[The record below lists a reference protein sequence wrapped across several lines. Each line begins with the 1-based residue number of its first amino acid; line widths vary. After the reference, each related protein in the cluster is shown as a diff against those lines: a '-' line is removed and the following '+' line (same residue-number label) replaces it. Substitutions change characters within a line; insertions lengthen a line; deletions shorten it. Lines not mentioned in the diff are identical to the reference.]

1 MEYESQ
7 TFPSSVL
14 GLARREALQTA
25 GPMVEQTTAVE
36 RQRALWTQELESCL
50 ARLELSLL
58 PADPLRCGADLGD
71 ALTLATQVWFV
82 RFYPQGPSDLEKG
95 LLSEAWLDAMCTL
108 LESTDLVID
117 EWVQFAFLAWGDHW
131 LPDIVAQFL
140 DGQAE
145 HDVEN
150 IYADFVAELPRFQ
163 LLSRIS
169 ALRSSL
175 QHVHEAPPQAHRPRA
190 FHSQGPAHHPKVN
203 TKIQEEVPRLFGEQ
217 ETWSA
222 RMRQC
227 RFITV
232 PEVAA
237 CPLYRALPDVPTFL
251 FVHLFSGRRRTGDFH
266 MELQNFALHKPWR
279 VVILS
284 LGTAV
289 SVEYGNLLHHTIS
302 WKALE
307 ECYLAGRIAGTLCG
321 PPCETYSEARFTPPP
336 DDSIHWPKP
345 LRSFAQLFGL
355 DGLSAR
361 ELKQCHT
368 GSNFFLQCVWALTA
382 HIAFGGIYV
391 AEHPA
396 PPFLEERPSI
406 WTSAVIQTLLQL
418 PDLVLHCVQQY
429 KWGASA
435 VKPTGLLAW
444 DLPFFRKDLYSC
456 ALNDPVRPNSAAIG
470 KDDSG
475 NFRTSKH
482 KEYPPVFCKALAFAV
497 AQQFDRF
504 WRSDRIRRSP
514 AATEALDQW
523 VIQAAAASTNVRD
536 DGHWLPDFQC
546 L

>member
-284 LGTAV
+284 LDTAV

-321 PPCETYSEARFTPPP
+321 PPCETYSEARFT
-336 DDSIHWPKP
+336 S
-345 LRSFAQLFGL
+345 
-355 DGLSAR
+355 
-361 ELKQCHT
+361 
-368 GSNFFLQCVWALTA
+368 
-382 HIAFGGIYV
+382 
-391 AEHPA
+391 
-396 PPFLEERPSI
+396 
-406 WTSAVIQTLLQL
+406 
-418 PDLVLHCVQQY
+418 
-429 KWGASA
+429 
-435 VKPTGLLAW
+435 
-444 DLPFFRKDLYSC
+444 
-456 ALNDPVRPNSAAIG
+456 
-470 KDDSG
+470 
-475 NFRTSKH
+475 
-482 KEYPPVFCKALAFAV
+482 
-497 AQQFDRF
+497 
-504 WRSDRIRRSP
+504 SP
-514 AATEALDQW
+514 
-523 VIQAAAASTNVRD
+523 
-536 DGHWLPDFQC
+536 
-546 L
+546 